1 MRFAISKHLND
12 ILILCMKIAFDVCQY
27 GCGFLFRQLWRM
39 EKWHHAGSGN
49 GIAQGYL
56 RSLRRNV
63 QSIGERPAVLRQNII
78 KWYLALHH
86 KYTFVSTKYVFHQ
99 NVLEIKIRLSQIKQN
114 PTIASF
120 QSTHEAL
127 WAAHFKVKSLIYLL
141 HKHLFRTF

>member
-49 GIAQGYL
+49 GNAEGHL
-56 RSLRRNV
+56 GSLRRNV
-63 QSIGERPAVLRQNII
+63 QSIEERPSVLRQNII

-99 NVLEIKIRLSQIKQN
+99 NVLEIKITTITKSWSTTQHCCSRSFLQFRLNSS
-114 PTIASF
+114 TIDTEDDRRF
-120 QSTHEAL
+120 YRYQY
-127 WAAHFKVKSLIYLL
+127 K
-141 HKHLFRTF
+141 